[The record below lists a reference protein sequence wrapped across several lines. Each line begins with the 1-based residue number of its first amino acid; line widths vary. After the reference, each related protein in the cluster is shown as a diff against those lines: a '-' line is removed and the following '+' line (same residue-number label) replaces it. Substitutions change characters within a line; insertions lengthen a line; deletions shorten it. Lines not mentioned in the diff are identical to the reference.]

1 MGKITQRRIPRRERK
16 TLLEEVMNLNSGEF
30 GQIDK
35 REFKEREGE
44 REREREETER
54 EVESNK

>member
-16 TLLEEVMNLNSGEF
+16 TLLEEVMNLISGNF

-35 REFKEREGE
+35 REFKE